1 MAELIMVI
9 LRSWPIALCLSFSLL
24 LSIFS
29 VKAVSEENAG
39 KLYTVALLD
48 NDGVSIK
55 VADLLL
61 IPAGSEYRY
70 ELNMVTK
77 APFQNYF
84 LSMRPFNCITESETK
99 RSLCYLNYPYKNN
112 RIISA
117 TDLGDLEYDLLF
129 IRRKASDY
137 GIDPWFGSY
146 YKMRWEGENIIGEV
160 YEADL
165 DILAAPP
172 EDGRYRPI
180 AASDLSEAEHERFWL
195 PRLLIEPVRK

>member
-1 MAELIMVI
+1 MVI
-9 LRSWPIALCLSFSLL
+9 LRSWFFVVCVAFAMLVSVISTKAMSSVDVGTSYDVKLL
-24 LSIFS
+24 TNEGL
-29 VKAVSEENAG
+29 A
-39 KLYTVALLD
+39 
-48 NDGVSIK
+48 IK
-55 VADLLL
+55 VADLTLF
-61 IPAGSEYRY
+61 PEGKEYRF

-77 APFQNYF
+77 SPFQNYF
-84 LSMRPFNCITESETK
+84 LSMRPFNCITEEMTK
-99 RSLCYLNYPYKNN
+99 RSLCYLNYPYRNN
-112 RIISA
+112 HRISM

-146 YKMRWEGENIIGEV
+146 YKMKWEGDNIVGEV

-180 AASDLSEAEHERFWL
+180 VDSDLSEAEHEKFWL
-195 PRLLIEPVRK
+195 PRVLIEPKR

>member
-1 MAELIMVI
+1 MAILNFWRISVRSMVI
-9 LRSWPIALCLSFSLL
+9 VLLCFFSIDALSANTNGKAYEVKLL
-24 LSIFS
+24 
-29 VKAVSEENAG
+29 E
-39 KLYTVALLD
+39 
-48 NDGVSIK
+48 NDGSAIK

-61 IPAGSEYRY
+61 FPEGDEYRF
-70 ELNMVTK
+70 ELNMITK
-77 APFQNYF
+77 APFENHF
-84 LSMRPFNCITESETK
+84 LAMRPFNCLTEVETK
-99 RSLCYLNYPYKNN
+99 RSLCYLSYPYKNN
-112 RIISA
+112 HRISA

-146 YKMRWEGENIIGEV
+146 YKLQWKGEAIVGEV

-180 AASDLSEAEHERFWL
+180 VDSDLTEAEHEKFWL
-195 PRLLIEPVRK
+195 PRLIIAPVK